1 MGFLRPTPILAGI
14 SDVRA
19 SAQQAG
25 GMTET
30 DKPLLDVDAQQLQAL
45 GWNDHFQA
53 QVTELRDVADSM
65 SPSFVA
71 RVIGV
76 ERTGLSIAPHGSLPT
91 DRVPISGRWFRGDE
105 ETRPTIGDWVI
116 IDAQSGT
123 LLDMLVRRS
132 VIKRVNPLGALQLI
146 AANVDTA
153 LIVTSC
159 NADFSPERLER
170 YLSVVMEAGIAPVL
184 VLTKA
189 DLAADA
195 AEYTASLAQRFPD
208 IPRLSINA
216 LNAEDVARLNPWCG
230 SGQTIALL
238 GSSGVGKSTLVNS
251 LLGGEVQVT
260 AAIREED
267 GKGRHTTTNRS
278 LHRLPEG
285 GVILDSPGMRE
296 LQLAEAED
304 GLDQLFAD
312 VDALASMCRF
322 NDCSHGAE
330 PGCAVV
336 RALQSGELDEQRLLS
351 YQALKAEEMLNR
363 ESLAARH
370 SRERAFGKKVRN
382 AVKNKHRGRDVE
394 Q

>member
-1 MGFLRPTPILAGI
+1 MVFLPPTPIPVGIFDVLA
-14 SDVRA
+14 SQ
-19 SAQQAG
+19 QQAD
-25 GMTET
+25 TVTEPRKLLLET
-30 DKPLLDVDAQQLQAL
+30 DTQQLQAL
-45 GWNDHFQA
+45 GWNEHFQT
-53 QVTELRDVADSM
+53 QVDDLRNAEDPPA
-65 SPSFVA
+65 PSFVA
-71 RVIGV
+71 RVVGV
-76 ERTGLSIAPHGSLPT
+76 ERTGLSIAPQGSLPS
-91 DRVPISGRWFRGDE
+91 DRVPMSGRWFRGDE
-105 ETRPTIGDWVI
+105 ETRPTIGDWI
-116 IDAQSGT
+116 IVDSQSGA
-123 LLDMLVRRS
+123 LLDMLARRS
-132 VIKRVNPLGALQLI
+132 LIKRVNPLGALQLI

-153 LIVTSC
+153 FIVTSC

-170 YLSVVMEAGIAPVL
+170 YLSVVMESNIAPVL
-184 VLTKA
+184 VLTKV

-195 AEYTASLAQRFPD
+195 AEYAALLDHRFSD
-208 IPRLSINA
+208 IPRVSINA
-216 LNAEDVARLNPWCG
+216 LNAEEVARLNPWCN

-251 LLGGEVQVT
+251 LVGGDVQAT

-312 VDALASMCRF
+312 VEALASVCRF
-322 NDCSHGAE
+322 NDCSHSQE

-336 RALQSGELDEQRLLS
+336 NALQNGELDEQRLLS
-351 YQALKAEEMLNR
+351 YQALKAEEARNR

-370 SRERAFGKKVRN
+370 SRERAFGKKVRS
-382 AVKNKHRGRDVE
+382 AVKDKRRGKDVE